1 MKTKWFLMIAVVV
14 LLVTFGAVQVNEAK
28 AATERN
34 ITLYGSR
41 YGSLAGWGFT
51 AASISSPG
59 PTITVEQG
67 DIINLTLVSSDGH
80 THHFFVSYSNQ
91 SSPGTGDPQS
101 SDFSGTLN
109 YAFTVTSTVGT
120 YRYACIYHPDVM
132 WGYLQVVPTGTIPE
146 FQPLVA
152 LSLLVAAT
160 FATAFIYKRKH
171 QT

>member
-1 MKTKWFLMIAVVV
+1 MIAVIV
-14 LLVTFGAVQVNEAK
+14 LLVTVGAVQVNEAK
-28 AATERN
+28 AATERK

-41 YGSLAGWGFT
+41 YGSLTGWGFT
-51 AASISSPG
+51 ATSISSPG

-67 DIINLTLVSSDGH
+67 DIINLTLISSDGY

-109 YAFTVTSTVGT
+109 YTFTVTSIVGT
-120 YRYACIYHPDVM
+120 YRYACEYHPDVM
-132 WGYLQVVPTGTIPE
+132 WGYLQVVPTGSIPE
-146 FQPLVA
+146 FQPLMA
-152 LSLLVAAT
+152 LLLLAAAT
-160 FATAFIYKRKH
+160 FASVMIYKRKH